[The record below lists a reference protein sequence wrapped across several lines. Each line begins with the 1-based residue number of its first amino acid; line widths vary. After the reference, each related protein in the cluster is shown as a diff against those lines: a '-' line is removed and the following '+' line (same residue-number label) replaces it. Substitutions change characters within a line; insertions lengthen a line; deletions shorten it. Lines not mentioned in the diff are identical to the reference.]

1 MNDRPRI
8 LILVTLA
15 ERGGAQTYLRALVPA
30 LVSRFDVTVASYGPG
45 PLGEAMRAAG
55 ADYVALRHVRRP
67 IAPRDALGL
76 WELYRLCRRLRPDIV
91 HANSSK
97 AGVLGRLA
105 AALARVPVRV
115 FTVHGWAF
123 KAATGI
129 GSRIYLWCDRAM
141 RGLTTAIVCVSE
153 TERSAGLAA
162 KTCTDAQTVVVYNAV
177 DADAVTVRAH
187 RDERPVGVISVGR
200 LAHPKDF
207 VTLVRACARLEPG
220 LTRLTIVGDGGDRGA
235 VESAVAETGLE
246 GVRMLGERDDVSDHL
261 AASDVFVLSSLS
273 EGLPMSVLEAM
284 AAGLPLVLTRVGGMP
299 ELVSEGEN
307 GRLVPA
313 GDPVALAD
321 AIDGLARDVALRCAF
336 GAASRARVE
345 ETFALQRFQEEHVQL
360 YERLLAGRPP
370 RAVPA

>member
-15 ERGGAQTYLRALVPA
+15 ERGGAQTYLAALVPA
-30 LVSRFDVTVASYGPG
+30 LVGRYNVTVASYGPG
-45 PLGEAMRAAG
+45 PLGETMRAVG

-123 KAATGI
+123 KAATGLS
-129 GSRIYLWCDRAM
+129 SRIYLWSDRAM
-141 RGLTTAIVCVSE
+141 RGLTTAIVCVSQ

-162 KTCTDAQTVVVYNAV
+162 RTCTDEQTVVVYNAV
-177 DADAVTVRAH
+177 DIDAVKIREH
-187 RDERPVGVISVGR
+187 REQHPVEVVSVGR

-220 LTRLTIVGDGGDRGA
+220 LVRLTILGDGGDRAA
-235 VESAVAETGLE
+235 VESAIAESGLE
-246 GVRMLGERDDVSDHL
+246 AVHL
-261 AASDVFVLSSLS
+261 L
-273 EGLPMSVLEAM
+273 
-284 AAGLPLVLTRVGGMP
+284 
-299 ELVSEGEN
+299 
-307 GRLVPA
+307 
-313 GDPVALAD
+313 
-321 AIDGLARDVALRCAF
+321 
-336 GAASRARVE
+336 RARRR
-345 ETFALQRFQEEHVQL
+345 A
-360 YERLLAGRPP
+360 RPP
-370 RAVPA
+370 GGVGRVRAVEPLGGPAHVGPRGDGGRSAARAHAGGRDAGARHRR

>member
-30 LVSRFDVTVASYGPG
+30 LVGRYDVTVASYGPG
-45 PLGEAMRAAG
+45 PLGDAMRAVG

-67 IAPRDALGL
+67 IAPRDLLGL

-123 KAATGI
+123 KAATGM
-129 GSRIYLWCDRAM
+129 GSRLYLWCDRAM
-141 RGLTTAIVCVSE
+141 CGLTTAIVCVSQ

-162 KTCTDAQTVVVYNAV
+162 RTCTDEQTVVVYNAV
-177 DADAVTVRAH
+177 DIDAVRVRAH
-187 RDERPVGVISVGR
+187 GDRHPVEVVSVGR
-200 LAHPKDF
+200 LAPPKDF
-207 VTLVRACARLEPG
+207 VTLVRACSRLEPG
-220 LTRLTIVGDGGDRGA
+220 LARLTIVGDGGDRGA
-235 VESAVAETGLE
+235 VEEAIAETGLE
-246 GVRMLGERDDVSDHL
+246 GVLMLGERDDVLDHL
-261 AASDVFVLSSLS
+261 AVSDVFVLSSLS

-284 AAGLPLVLTRVGGMP
+284 AAGLPLVLTRVGGTP
-299 ELVSEGEN
+299 ELVDEGEN

-313 GDPVALAD
+313 GDPVALAE
-321 AIDGLARDVALRCAF
+321 AIAGLARDVAARRAF
-336 GAASRARVE
+336 GAASRRRVE
-345 ETFALQRFQEEHVQL
+345 ETFALTRFQEAHVQL
-360 YERLLAGRPP
+360 YERLLAGQLP

>member
-30 LVSRFDVTVASYGPG
+30 LVTRFDVTVASYGPG
-45 PLGEAMRAAG
+45 PLGDAMRAVG

-97 AGVLGRLA
+97 AGVVGRLA

-123 KAATGI
+123 KAATGM
-129 GSRIYLWCDRAM
+129 GSRIYLGCDRAM

-153 TERSAGLAA
+153 TERAAGLAA
-162 KTCTDAQTVVVYNAV
+162 KTCTEKRTVVVYNAV
-177 DADAVTVRAH
+177 DVDAVTVREH
-187 RDERPVGVISVGR
+187 REQRPVEVVSVGR
-200 LAHPKDF
+200 LAYPKDF
-207 VTLVRACARLEPG
+207 VTLVRACSRLEPG
-220 LTRLTIVGDGGDRGA
+220 LARLTIVGDGGDRGA
-235 VESAVAETGLE
+235 VEEAIAETGLE
-246 GVRMLGERDDVSDHL
+246 GVLMLGERDDVLDHL
-261 AASDVFVLSSLS
+261 AVSDVFVLSSLS

-299 ELVSEGEN
+299 ELVAEGDN
-307 GRLVPA
+307 GRLVPP
-313 GDPVALAD
+313 GDPAALAE
-321 AIDGLARDVALRCAF
+321 AIDALARDVALRRAY
-336 GAASRARVE
+336 GAASRKRVE
-345 ETFALQRFQEEHVQL
+345 ETFALRRFQEEHVRL
-360 YERLLAGRPP
+360 YERLLAGHPP

>member
-67 IAPRDALGL
+67 IAPRDVLGL
-76 WELYRLCRRLRPDIV
+76 WELYRLCRRLRPDLV

-123 KAATGI
+123 KAATGVS
-129 GSRIYLWCDRAM
+129 SRIYLWCDRAM

-162 KTCTDAQTVVVYNAV
+162 KTCTDEQTVVVYNAV
-177 DADAVTVRAH
+177 DVGATTPRAH
-187 RDERPVGVISVGR
+187 QDRRPVDVISVGR

-207 VTLVRACARLEPG
+207 VTLIRACARLEPG
-220 LTRLTIVGDGGDRGA
+220 RARLTIVGDGVDRGR
-235 VESAVAETGLE
+235 VEGAVAETGLAD
-246 GVRMLGERDDVSDHL
+246 VRLLGERDDVPDHL
-261 AASDVFVLSSLS
+261 AAADVFVLSSLS

-299 ELVSEGEN
+299 ELVTDGEN

-321 AIDGLARDVALRCAF
+321 AIDGLARDVALRRAF
-336 GAASRARVE
+336 GASSRARVE
-345 ETFALQRFQEEHVQL
+345 ETFALSRFQEEHVRL
-360 YERLLAGRPP
+360 YERLLEGRLPRSAG
-370 RAVPA
+370 A